1 MPIKRLLRHVLITR
15 LQLNH
20 AFPKAAL
27 SEIEAAIQASEK
39 KHASE
44 VRFAVESSL
53 EPIDV
58 LRGHTPRAR
67 AIELFSTLRIW
78 DTEHNCGLLIYVLM
92 ADHAVEIVADRGI
105 HAKVGEAEWTR
116 ICQQMEAAFRRDD
129 FRGGVIAG
137 IEAVTQHLQ
146 EHFPVAA
153 GDRNELSDR
162 PVVLGC
168 QT

>member
-1 MPIKRLLRHVLITR
+1 LEVARV
-15 LQLNH
+15 
-20 AFPKAAL
+20 FPKRTL
-27 SEIEAAIQASEK
+27 REIELAIQSGEK
-39 KHASE
+39 KHAGE

-58 LRGHTPRAR
+58 LRGQTPRVR
-67 AIELFSTLRIW
+67 AVELFSNLRIW

-105 HAKVGEAEWTR
+105 HAKVGTAEWTR
-116 ICQQMEAAFRRDD
+116 ICHQMETAFRRDD

-146 EHFPVAA
+146 AHFPVAV
-153 GDRNELSDR
+153 GDLNELSDR
-162 PVVLGC
+162 PVVLG
-168 QT
+168 

>member
-1 MPIKRLLRHVLITR
+1 MRLKRLFRHVFTTR
-15 LQLNH
+15 LQLNR
-20 AFPKAAL
+20 AFPKVAL
-27 SEIEAAIQASEK
+27 REIEVAIQAGEK
-39 KHASE
+39 KHAGE

-58 LRGHTPRAR
+58 LRGQTPRAR
-67 AIELFSTLRIW
+67 AVELFSNLRIW

-105 HAKVGEAEWTR
+105 HAKVGEVEWRR
-116 ICQQMEAAFRRDD
+116 ICHQMEAAFSRND
-129 FRGGVIAG
+129 FRGGAVAG
-137 IEAVTQHLQ
+137 IEGVTLHLQ

-162 PVVLGC
+162 PVVLG
-168 QT
+168 